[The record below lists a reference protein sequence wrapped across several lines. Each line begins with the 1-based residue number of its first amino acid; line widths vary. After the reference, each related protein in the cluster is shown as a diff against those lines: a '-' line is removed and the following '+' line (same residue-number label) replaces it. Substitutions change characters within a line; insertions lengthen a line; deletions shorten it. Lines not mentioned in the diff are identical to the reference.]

1 MIPQLV
7 FATNN
12 DHKLS
17 EVRQILGAR
26 CRVLSLAEAGI
37 SEELPET
44 SPTLEGNALQ
54 KARRVARLCG
64 MDCFA
69 DYTGLEVAALGGEP
83 GVMSARYASA
93 NGAGGS
99 HDSKANMH
107 LLLERM
113 AGIADRSARFRTA
126 IALIRGGKETLVE
139 GIVNGQ
145 IAEAPAGADGFGYD
159 PVFLPEGSCL
169 TFAQMAPEAK
179 NAISHRGRAIEN
191 LLHAI
196 ENQNQPSTPI

>member
-69 DYTGLEVAALGGEP
+69 DDTGLEVAALGGEP

-159 PVFLPEGSCL
+159 PVFIARETGKR
-169 TFAQMAPEAK
+169 FAEMSADEK
-179 NAISHRGRAIEN
+179 NAISHRGRATAGLITF
-191 LLHAI
+191 L
-196 ENQNQPSTPI
+196 QSTLSPLT